1 MGLGVRSMTGLVGD
15 VAIPRRSGVASTYY
29 LSTETTA
36 ITQSESTFDQVTMS
50 PKNLAALSK
59 YSRQTLIQ
67 ATPGIESL
75 VRTDLTDGILA
86 ALDSAIING
95 SGSSG
100 QPTGIRNVS
109 GIGSVAMGTNGG
121 ALTMEKVVD
130 LETEIL
136 QDNALVGNAMAYVT
150 NAKVVAGLKK
160 LRAGGSS
167 TTDGSFLFNSDL
179 QAIGRGPTPLTL
191 NGYPI
196 ATTNAIP
203 SNLTKGT
210 GSSLCLLWLLVTSA
224 RQWLASTAT
233 VLRSLWVKT
242 AMTSPRLSAPS
253 AASSHSMLLSGTLK
267 VLRKHRRHHHR
278 LITEEGPATAPFF
291 LMKITCTR
299 GVMASGK
306 AKREAGQTYDVSDKD
321 GALLI
326 TMGKAVEATAEA
338 AGSMMTAM
346 ATHHYVVEAED

>member
-1 MGLGVRSMTGLVGD
+1 MWQFLAALVLL
-15 VAIPRRSGVASTYY
+15 PPYY
-29 LSTETTA
+29 LSSETTA
-36 ITQSESTFDQVTMS
+36 ITQSESTFDQVTMT

-160 LRAGGSS
+160 LRAGGST
-167 TTDGSFLFNSDL
+167 TTDGAFLFNSDL

-191 NGYPI
+191 NGYPL

-210 GSSLCLLWLLVTSA
+210 
-224 RQWLASTAT
+224 
-233 VLRSLWVKT
+233 
-242 AMTSPRLSAPS
+242 
-253 AASSHSMLLSGTLK
+253 ASSVCSALVAGDFSQAMVGFYGNGLEIVVGEDSDDFAKALSSVRGIISFD
-267 VLRKHRRHHHR
+267 VAVRHAQSFASIED
-278 LITEEGPATAPFF
+278 ITTA
-291 LMKITCTR
+291 
-299 GVMASGK
+299 
-306 AKREAGQTYDVSDKD
+306 
-321 GALLI
+321 
-326 TMGKAVEATAEA
+326 
-338 AGSMMTAM
+338 
-346 ATHHYVVEAED
+346 